1 MSKVTALLHARH
13 LPGAGV
19 SHAVH
24 FAGDVLVVEGSQ
36 QFEVPA
42 ESLDISTGGF
52 DDDTLFV
59 NWARADE
66 QYSLVVTDPAAQ
78 QLLADTAP
86 SPLRAAFGRSTRELR
101 YQRRKWSAVVS
112 VVGLVAAALIVGWWQ
127 SEAVIGWLAGKVPLE
142 REERLGAMGLR
153 QLQREATLRQDGAAA
168 EAVAGIGSRLT
179 QGSRY
184 HYQWF
189 VNDSAEINAFALPGG
204 VVVVNSALIAA
215 TETPEELAG
224 VLAHEV
230 QHVEG
235 RHALEQM
242 IHSAGWAA
250 ILAVALGDVSALG
263 GALIHQAGS
272 LRHSR
277 QLELEADAGGV
288 ENLARAGIAPQG
300 VPQFFAR
307 MQAEQARTGGESVI
321 ALLST
326 HPATGDR
333 LERAT
338 RLADAA
344 HCQCRPLEYDWNAI
358 RAALREPAAGSG
370 SRGEADAPK
379 APDSGQQLAR

>member
-1 MSKVTALLHARH
+1 MSRVTALLHARH
-13 LPGAGV
+13 LPGAGA
-19 SHAVH
+19 SCTVH
-24 FAGDVLVVEGSQ
+24 FAGDVLVVEGSE

-42 ESLDISTGGF
+42 DALEISTGGF
-52 DDDTLFV
+52 DDDMLFV
-59 NWARADE
+59 NWARANE

-78 QLLADTAP
+78 QVLAETAP
-86 SPLRAAFGRSTRELR
+86 PTLRAAFGRSTRELR
-101 YQRRKWSAVVS
+101 YQRRKWTTVVTI
-112 VVGLVAAALIVGWWQ
+112 VGLLCAGLLVGWWQ
-127 SEAVIGWLAGKVPLE
+127 SEAVIGWLAGKVSLE
-142 REERLGAMGLR
+142 REERLGEMGLK
-153 QLQREATLRQDGAAA
+153 QLQGESRLKQDGAAA

-179 QGSRY
+179 QGSHY

-189 VNDSAEINAFALPGG
+189 VNDSPEINAFALPGG

-224 VLAHEV
+224 VLGHEV

-250 ILAVALGDVSALG
+250 ILAVTLGDVSALG
-263 GALIHQAGS
+263 GVLIHQAGS

-288 ENLARAGIAPQG
+288 ETLARVDISPHG
-300 VPQFFAR
+300 VPQFFER

-333 LERAT
+333 LERA
-338 RLADAA
+338 RKLADAA
-344 HCQCRPLEYDWNAI
+344 SCECKPLEYDWAAI
-358 RAALREPAAGSG
+358 RAAAQEQSEESGPA
-370 SRGEADAPK
+370 E
-379 APDSGQQLAR
+379 